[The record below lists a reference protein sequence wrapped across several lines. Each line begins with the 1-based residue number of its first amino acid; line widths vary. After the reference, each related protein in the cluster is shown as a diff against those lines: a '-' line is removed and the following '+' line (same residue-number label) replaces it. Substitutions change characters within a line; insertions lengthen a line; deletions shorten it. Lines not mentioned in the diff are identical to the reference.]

1 MAGMR
6 NLKPKRSGQQ
16 HLGAK
21 GDRPRTDAI
30 VRRPSTAVNRTI
42 KSPAPPKRKWV
53 TSLFVLAVLLSSA
66 GLVAGGAWLSLQMF
80 VNPDAIG
87 WANQF
92 LPEWAQIPLLNQP
105 PQTLTQIRA
114 SLSKEGHT
122 LGEPL
127 PLDNTKTMQAMLMP
141 VLSSRPNCQTDCEH
155 IVEVRVYQPTSSG
168 HLLRDSETY
177 YQLVSQLAVEGPE
190 ETFVLAPL
198 IDAGTDNQGSSQPL
212 PLIEVHRFEG
222 NAPTPG
228 IWLYLQGQMQQ
239 QGTAIAYGQVIYYN
253 PDRNNLQLMLP
264 WTSPSGQVPQW
275 QRVNSGSPELVVN
288 QTIDLEPQLHAYQV
302 KPVDLL
308 NPIQLEE
315 ISLAAPALPDQAYRE
330 ALLVARSGLW
340 SPAWE
345 WLQFIKRQRA
355 NREPWP
361 AAAQVQM
368 DLVQIYAQLT
378 KTQADKT
385 WASPSQ
391 QILADL
397 IDGRWGEGLR
407 VFQASPENTPEIVT
421 LLKTD
426 SGRLW
431 RRVEAALRVNPDRP
445 EVEAWGAMITAAQH
459 GQKAAIAWLKQ
470 QPKTTPDTLE
480 YIQPLLKQLNGEL
493 TTSGTHSSRIVG
505 SVEPLNQFNLSQW
518 LHPDNAALKL
528 DNQQA
533 WYQVKVD
540 AFHDTSGWKQAPFW
554 DLQLVTAVKAVKPTL
569 AKTKN
574 PVAALW
580 HQLGLDANSQIQI
593 VVWSSDGQQQTTW
606 ATVKAV
612 QSSDGVLRLL
622 VASDPIPEVK
632 NSSQPRPL
640 ALTEAALQ
648 WVQPPPATLSELN
661 HQQPLRVKAI
671 LPVLW
676 RELQSS
682 GTGVGATPSL
692 QEMQQQLGDW
702 PVQSIDLTG
711 QGNSEVVLTVSPE
724 AVAALNNSSRQLDGG
739 NHQSRLHTLIFS
751 PTGALL
757 YSELSMN
764 KQQSVMAIANLQ
776 DGGPPALL
784 VDGAKTYSLQR
795 WSAKRQRFE

>member
-1 MAGMR
+1 MARMR
-6 NLKPKRSGQQ
+6 KRPKRSGQ
-16 HLGAK
+16 HLGTS
-21 GDRPRTDAI
+21 DRPRTDAI
-30 VRRPSTAVNRTI
+30 VRRPSTAVNRTT
-42 KSPAPPKRKWV
+42 KLPTPKPKRKWV
-53 TSLFVLAVLLSSA
+53 TSLLVLTVLLGSA
-66 GLVAGGAWLSLQMF
+66 GLVVGGAWLSLQMF
-80 VNPDAIG
+80 LNPDAVG
-87 WANQF
+87 WVNQF
-92 LPEWAQIPLLNQP
+92 LPEWAQIPLVNQP
-105 PQTLTQIRA
+105 PQTLTQIQA

-122 LGEPL
+122 IGEPL
-127 PLDNTKTMQAMLMP
+127 PLDNTKTVQAVLIP
-141 VLSSRPNCQTDCEH
+141 VLSPRSNCQSDCEE
-155 IVEVRVYQPTSSG
+155 IVELRVYQPTSSG

-190 ETFVLAPL
+190 ESLVLAPL
-198 IDAGTDNQGSSQPL
+198 IDAGTDNQGSTQPL
-212 PLIEVHRFEG
+212 PLTEVHRFEG
-222 NAPTPG
+222 NTPTPG

-239 QGTAIAYGQVIYYN
+239 QGNAIAYGQVVYYN

-264 WTSPSGQVPQW
+264 WTSPAGQVPQW
-275 QRVNSGSPELVVN
+275 QRINGSSPELVVN
-288 QTIDLEPQLHAYQV
+288 QTIDLEPQLHAYRV

-308 NPIQLEE
+308 NPIQLQE
-315 ISLAAPALPDQAYRE
+315 ISLAEAALPDQAYRE

-345 WLQFIKRQRA
+345 WLQFIKRQRE

-368 DLVQIYAQLT
+368 DLVQMYAQLT
-378 KTQADKT
+378 KAQADKT

-397 IDGRWGEGLR
+397 IDGRWEGALR
-407 VFQASPENTPEIVT
+407 VFQTSPEDTPEIVT

-459 GQKAAIAWLKQ
+459 GQKAAIAWLNQ
-470 QPKTTPDTLE
+470 QPQTTPATLE

-493 TTSGTHSSRIVG
+493 TTDGQSSRIVG
-505 SVEPLNQFNLSQW
+505 SVEPLNQFNLSRW
-518 LHPDNAALKL
+518 LHPDSAALKL
-528 DNQQA
+528 DDQQV

-540 AFHDTSGWKQAPFW
+540 AFHDTSGWKQAPFL
-554 DLQLVTAVKAVKPTL
+554 DLQPLTMVKAVKSTL
-569 AKTKN
+569 AKTEN

-580 HQLGLDANSQIQI
+580 HRLGLDANSQIQI
-593 VVWSSDGQQQTTW
+593 VVWSADGQQQTTW

-612 QSSDGVLRLL
+612 QLDDGVLRLL

-632 NSSQPRPL
+632 NSSQPQPL

-648 WVQPPPATLSELN
+648 WVQPPPTTLSELN
-661 HQQPLRVKAI
+661 QQQPLRVKAI

-676 RELQSS
+676 RELQS
-682 GTGVGATPSL
+682 GGIGAGAIPSL
-692 QEMQQQLGDW
+692 QEMQQQLGNW

-711 QGNSEVVLTVSPE
+711 QGKSETVLTVSPE

-739 NHQSRLHTLIFS
+739 NQRSRLHTLIFS
-751 PTGALL
+751 PTGALI
-757 YSELSMN
+757 YSEFSTN
-764 KQQSVMAIANLQ
+764 KQQSVMAIANIQ